1 MKEWE
6 EDTAQNNK
14 KLVDSNKKDP
24 QISYGGQALIEG
36 VMIRGKKAAVLAV
49 RSPDGEI
56 VKEQI
61 KFSRFYNRSLLKIP
75 ILRGILNLADSLVV
89 GTRALNFSANIAEGE
104 TDPKKNSE
112 GINLAIVISLSLII
126 AIGIFFVTPALVSR
140 GFHYLGF
147 NNLLVSFL
155 EGLIRLV
162 FVIGY
167 IYIIGL
173 SKDIRRVFQYH
184 GAEHMAVWTHED
196 GMDLSKSNLRNFTK
210 EHPRCGT
217 SFILLVV
224 MVSIIVFMLFPRD
237 NLIIFILLRIILVPV
252 IAGISYELLKIGSRS
267 RFKLVKNLLNGPGI
281 LIQKL
286 TTKEPDESQLEVAIE
301 SMEYAIKLNED

>member
-1 MKEWE
+1 MS
-6 EDTAQNNK
+6 
-14 KLVDSNKKDP
+14 DSNKKDS

-49 RSPDGEI
+49 RNPDGEI
-56 VKEQI
+56 IKEQI
-61 KFSRFYNRSLLKIP
+61 QFSRFYNRSLLKIP

-104 TDPKKNSE
+104 IDSEKNSE

-147 NNLLVSFL
+147 NNLLVSLL
-155 EGLIRLV
+155 EGLIRLI

-167 IYIIGL
+167 IYLIGF

-184 GAEHMAVWTHED
+184 GAEHMAVWTHEA
-196 GMDLSKSNLRNFTK
+196 GANLSKSNLKNFTK

-237 NLIIFILLRIILVPV
+237 NLIFFVLLRIILVPI

-267 RFKLVKNLLNGPGI
+267 RFKLVKNLLNGPGM

-301 SMEYAIKLNED
+301 SMEYAVKLNEN

>member
-1 MKEWE
+1 MS
-6 EDTAQNNK
+6 
-14 KLVDSNKKDP
+14 DSNKKDS

-196 GMDLSKSNLRNFTK
+196 GIDLSKSNLRNFTK

-267 RFKLVKNLLNGPGI
+267 RFKLVKNLLNGPGM

>member
-1 MKEWE
+1 
-6 EDTAQNNK
+6 
-14 KLVDSNKKDP
+14 LSDSNKKDS

-49 RSPDGEI
+49 RNPDGEI

-104 TDPKKNSE
+104 TDSKKNSE

-155 EGLIRLV
+155 EGIIRLV

-196 GMDLSKSNLRNFTK
+196 GMDLNKSNLRNFTK

-237 NLIIFILLRIILVPV
+237 NLVIFILLRIILVPV
-252 IAGISYELLKIGSRS
+252 IAGISYELLKIGSKS

>member
-1 MKEWE
+1 MS
-6 EDTAQNNK
+6 
-14 KLVDSNKKDP
+14 DSNKKDS

-49 RSPDGEI
+49 RNPEGEI
-56 VKEQI
+56 IKEQI
-61 KFSRFYNRSLLKIP
+61 QFSRFYNRSLLKIP

-104 TDPKKNSE
+104 IDSEKNSE

-147 NNLLVSFL
+147 NNLLVSLL
-155 EGLIRLV
+155 EGLIRLI

-167 IYIIGL
+167 IYLIGL

-184 GAEHMAVWTHED
+184 GAEHMAVWTHEA
-196 GMDLSKSNLRNFTK
+196 GANLSKSNLKNFTK

-237 NLIIFILLRIILVPV
+237 NLIFFVLLRIILVPI

-267 RFKLVKNLLNGPGI
+267 RFKLVKNLLNGPGM

-301 SMEYAIKLNED
+301 SMEYAVKLNEN

>member
-1 MKEWE
+1 
-6 EDTAQNNK
+6 
-14 KLVDSNKKDP
+14 LSDSNKKDS

-49 RSPDGEI
+49 RNPEGEI
-56 VKEQI
+56 IKEQI
-61 KFSRFYNRSLLKIP
+61 QFSRFYNRSLLKIP

-104 TDPKKNSE
+104 VDSEKNSE

-147 NNLLVSFL
+147 NNLLVSLL
-155 EGLIRLV
+155 EGLIRLI

-167 IYIIGL
+167 IYLIGL

-184 GAEHMAVWTHED
+184 GAEHMAVWTHEA
-196 GMDLSKSNLRNFTK
+196 GTNLSKSNLKNFTK

-237 NLIIFILLRIILVPV
+237 NLIYFVLLRIILVPI

-267 RFKLVKNLLNGPGI
+267 RFKLVKNLLNGPGM

-301 SMEYAIKLNED
+301 SMEYAIKLNEN

>member
-1 MKEWE
+1 MS
-6 EDTAQNNK
+6 
-14 KLVDSNKKDP
+14 DSNKKDS

-49 RSPDGEI
+49 RNPDGEI

-89 GTRALNFSANIAEGE
+89 GTRALNFSANVAEGE
-104 TDPKKNSE
+104 TDSKKNSE
-112 GINLAIVISLSLII
+112 GVNLAIVISISLII

-140 GFHYLGF
+140 VFHYLGF

-155 EGLIRLV
+155 EGLIRLI

-237 NLIIFILLRIILVPV
+237 NLIVFILLRIILVPI
-252 IAGISYELLKIGSRS
+252 IAGISYELLKIGSKS

-286 TTKEPDESQLEVAIE
+286 TTKEPDESQLEVAIK
-301 SMEYAIKLNED
+301 SMEYAIELNEN

>member
-1 MKEWE
+1 MS
-6 EDTAQNNK
+6 DSNNK
-14 KLVDSNKKDP
+14 DS

-49 RSPDGEI
+49 RNPDGEI
-56 VKEQI
+56 IKEQI
-61 KFSRFYNRSLLKIP
+61 QFSRFYNRSLLKIP

-104 TDPKKNSE
+104 IDSEKNSE

-126 AIGIFFVTPALVSR
+126 AIGIFFVTPALLSR

-147 NNLLVSFL
+147 NNLLVSLL
-155 EGLIRLV
+155 EGLIRLI

-167 IYIIGL
+167 IYLIGL

-184 GAEHMAVWTHED
+184 GAEHMAVWTHEA
-196 GMDLSKSNLRNFTK
+196 GANLSKSNLKNFTK

-237 NLIIFILLRIILVPV
+237 NLMLFVLLRIILVPI

-267 RFKLVKNLLNGPGI
+267 RFKLVKNLLNGPGM

-301 SMEYAIKLNED
+301 SMEYAVKLNEN

>member
-1 MKEWE
+1 MS
-6 EDTAQNNK
+6 
-14 KLVDSNKKDP
+14 DSNKKDS

-49 RSPDGEI
+49 RNPDGEI
-56 VKEQI
+56 IKEQI
-61 KFSRFYNRSLLKIP
+61 QFSRFYNRSLLKIP

-104 TDPKKNSE
+104 IDSEKNSE

-147 NNLLVSFL
+147 NNLLVSLL
-155 EGLIRLV
+155 EGLIRLI

-167 IYIIGL
+167 IYLIGL

-184 GAEHMAVWTHED
+184 GAEHMAVWTHEA
-196 GMDLSKSNLRNFTK
+196 GANLSKSNLKNFTK

-237 NLIIFILLRIILVPV
+237 NLIFFVLLRIILVPI

-267 RFKLVKNLLNGPGI
+267 RFKLVKNLLNGPGM

-301 SMEYAIKLNED
+301 SMEYAVELNEN

>member
-1 MKEWE
+1 LS
-6 EDTAQNNK
+6 DP
-14 KLVDSNKKDP
+14 NKKDS

-49 RSPDGEI
+49 RNPDGEI
-56 VKEQI
+56 IKERIQ
-61 KFSRFYNRSLLKIP
+61 FSRFYNRSLLKIP

-104 TDPKKNSE
+104 VDSEKNSE

-147 NNLLVSFL
+147 NNLLVSLL
-155 EGLIRLV
+155 EGLIRLI

-167 IYIIGL
+167 IYLIGL

-184 GAEHMAVWTHED
+184 GAEHMAVWTHEA
-196 GMDLSKSNLRNFTK
+196 GTNLSKSNLKNFTK

-237 NLIIFILLRIILVPV
+237 NLIYFVLLRIILVPI

-267 RFKLVKNLLNGPGI
+267 RFKLVKNLLNGPGM

-301 SMEYAIKLNED
+301 SMEYAIKLNEN

>member
-1 MKEWE
+1 MS
-6 EDTAQNNK
+6 
-14 KLVDSNKKDP
+14 DSNKKDS

-49 RSPDGEI
+49 RNPDGEI
-56 VKEQI
+56 IKEQI
-61 KFSRFYNRSLLKIP
+61 QFSRFYNRSLLKIP

-104 TDPKKNSE
+104 IDSEKNSE

-147 NNLLVSFL
+147 NNLLVSLL
-155 EGLIRLV
+155 EGLIRLI

-167 IYIIGL
+167 IYLIGL

-184 GAEHMAVWTHED
+184 GAEHMAVWTHEA
-196 GMDLSKSNLRNFTK
+196 GANLSKSNLKNFTK

-237 NLIIFILLRIILVPV
+237 NLIYFVLLRIILVPI

-267 RFKLVKNLLNGPGI
+267 RFKLVKNLLNGPGM

-301 SMEYAIKLNED
+301 SMEYAVKLNEN

>member
-1 MKEWE
+1 MS
-6 EDTAQNNK
+6 
-14 KLVDSNKKDP
+14 DSNKKDS

-49 RSPDGEI
+49 RNPDGEI
-56 VKEQI
+56 IKEQI
-61 KFSRFYNRSLLKIP
+61 QFSRFYNRSLLKIP

-104 TDPKKNSE
+104 IDSEKNSE

-147 NNLLVSFL
+147 NNLLVSLL
-155 EGLIRLV
+155 EGLIRLI

-167 IYIIGL
+167 IYLIGL

-184 GAEHMAVWTHED
+184 GAEHMAVWTHEA
-196 GMDLSKSNLRNFTK
+196 GANLSKSNLKNFTK

-237 NLIIFILLRIILVPV
+237 NLIFFVLLRIILVPI
-252 IAGISYELLKIGSRS
+252 IAAISYELLKIGSRS
-267 RFKLVKNLLNGPGI
+267 RFKLVKNLLNGPGM

-301 SMEYAIKLNED
+301 SMEYAVKLNEN

>member
-1 MKEWE
+1 MS
-6 EDTAQNNK
+6 
-14 KLVDSNKKDP
+14 DSNKKDS

-49 RSPDGEI
+49 RNPDGEI
-56 VKEQI
+56 IKEQI
-61 KFSRFYNRSLLKIP
+61 QFSRFYNRSLLKIP

-104 TDPKKNSE
+104 IDSEKNSE

-147 NNLLVSFL
+147 NNLLVSLL
-155 EGLIRLV
+155 EGLIRLI

-167 IYIIGL
+167 IYLIGL

-184 GAEHMAVWTHED
+184 GAEHMAVWTHEA
-196 GMDLSKSNLRNFTK
+196 GTNLSKSNLKNFTK
-210 EHPRCGT
+210 EHPSCGT

-237 NLIIFILLRIILVPV
+237 NLILFVLLRIILVPI

-267 RFKLVKNLLNGPGI
+267 RFKLVKNLLNGPGM

-301 SMEYAIKLNED
+301 SMEYAVKLNEN

>member
-1 MKEWE
+1 MS
-6 EDTAQNNK
+6 
-14 KLVDSNKKDP
+14 DSNKKDS

-49 RSPDGEI
+49 RNPDGEI
-56 VKEQI
+56 IKEQI
-61 KFSRFYNRSLLKIP
+61 QFSRFYNRSLLKIP

-104 TDPKKNSE
+104 IDSEKNSE

-147 NNLLVSFL
+147 NNLLVSLL
-155 EGLIRLV
+155 EGLIRLI

-167 IYIIGL
+167 IYLIGL

-184 GAEHMAVWTHED
+184 GAEHMAVWTHEA
-196 GMDLSKSNLRNFTK
+196 GANLSKSNLKNFTK

-237 NLIIFILLRIILVPV
+237 NLMLFVLLRIILVPI

-267 RFKLVKNLLNGPGI
+267 RFKLVKNLLNGPGM

-301 SMEYAIKLNED
+301 SMEYAVKLNEN

>member
-1 MKEWE
+1 MS
-6 EDTAQNNK
+6 
-14 KLVDSNKKDP
+14 DSNKKDS

-49 RSPDGEI
+49 RNPEGEI
-56 VKEQI
+56 IKEQI
-61 KFSRFYNRSLLKIP
+61 QFSRFYNRSLLKIP

-104 TDPKKNSE
+104 VDSEKNSE

-147 NNLLVSFL
+147 NNLLVSLL
-155 EGLIRLV
+155 EGLIRLI

-167 IYIIGL
+167 IYLIGL

-184 GAEHMAVWTHED
+184 GAEHMAVWTHEA
-196 GMDLSKSNLRNFTK
+196 GTNLSKSNLKNFTK

-237 NLIIFILLRIILVPV
+237 NLIYFVLLRIILVPI

-267 RFKLVKNLLNGPGI
+267 RFKLVKNLLNGPGM

-301 SMEYAIKLNED
+301 SMEYAIKLNEN

>member
-1 MKEWE
+1 
-6 EDTAQNNK
+6 
-14 KLVDSNKKDP
+14 
-24 QISYGGQALIEG
+24 
-36 VMIRGKKAAVLAV
+36 MIRGKKAAVLAV
-49 RSPDGEI
+49 RNPDGEI
-56 VKEQI
+56 IKEQI
-61 KFSRFYNRSLLKIP
+61 QFSRFYNRSLLKIP

-104 TDPKKNSE
+104 IDSQKNSE

-147 NNLLVSFL
+147 NNLLVSLL
-155 EGLIRLV
+155 EGLIRLI

-167 IYIIGL
+167 IYLIGL

-184 GAEHMAVWTHED
+184 GAEHMAVWTHEA
-196 GMDLSKSNLRNFTK
+196 GTNLSKSNLKNFTK

-237 NLIIFILLRIILVPV
+237 NLIYFVLLRIILVPI

-267 RFKLVKNLLNGPGI
+267 RFKLVKNLLNGPGM

-301 SMEYAIKLNED
+301 SMEYAIKLNEN

>member
-1 MKEWE
+1 
-6 EDTAQNNK
+6 
-14 KLVDSNKKDP
+14 LSDSNKKDS

-49 RSPDGEI
+49 RNPDGEI
-56 VKEQI
+56 IKEQI
-61 KFSRFYNRSLLKIP
+61 QFSRFYNRSLLKIP

-104 TDPKKNSE
+104 IDSEKNSE

-140 GFHYLGF
+140 VFHYLGF
-147 NNLLVSFL
+147 NNLLVSLL
-155 EGLIRLV
+155 EGLIRLI

-167 IYIIGL
+167 IYLIGL

-184 GAEHMAVWTHED
+184 GAEHMAVWTHEA
-196 GMDLSKSNLRNFTK
+196 GANLSKSNLKNFTK

-237 NLIIFILLRIILVPV
+237 NLIFFVLLRIILVPI

-267 RFKLVKNLLNGPGI
+267 RFKLVKNLLNGPGM

-301 SMEYAIKLNED
+301 SMEYAVKLNEN

>member
-1 MKEWE
+1 MS
-6 EDTAQNNK
+6 
-14 KLVDSNKKDP
+14 DSNKKDS

-49 RSPDGEI
+49 RNPEGEI
-56 VKEQI
+56 IKEQI
-61 KFSRFYNRSLLKIP
+61 QFSRFYNRSLLKIP

-104 TDPKKNSE
+104 IDSQKNSE

-147 NNLLVSFL
+147 NNLLVSLL
-155 EGLIRLV
+155 EGLIRLI

-167 IYIIGL
+167 IYLIGL

-184 GAEHMAVWTHED
+184 GAEHMAVWTHEA
-196 GMDLSKSNLRNFTK
+196 GTNLSKSNLKNFTK

-237 NLIIFILLRIILVPV
+237 NLIFFILLRIILVPI

-267 RFKLVKNLLNGPGI
+267 RFKLVKNLLNGPGM

-301 SMEYAIKLNED
+301 SMEYAIKLNEN

>member
-1 MKEWE
+1 MS
-6 EDTAQNNK
+6 
-14 KLVDSNKKDP
+14 DSNKKDS

-49 RSPDGEI
+49 RNPEGGI
-56 VKEQI
+56 IKEQI
-61 KFSRFYNRSLLKIP
+61 QFSRFYNRSLLKIP

-104 TDPKKNSE
+104 IDSEKNSE

-147 NNLLVSFL
+147 NNLLVSLL
-155 EGLIRLV
+155 EGLIRLI

-167 IYIIGL
+167 IYLIGL

-184 GAEHMAVWTHED
+184 GAEHMAVWTHEA
-196 GMDLSKSNLRNFTK
+196 GANLSKSNLKNFTK

-237 NLIIFILLRIILVPV
+237 NLIFFVLLRIILVPI

-267 RFKLVKNLLNGPGI
+267 RFKLVKNLLNGPGM

-301 SMEYAIKLNED
+301 SMEYAVKLNEN

>member
-1 MKEWE
+1 MS
-6 EDTAQNNK
+6 
-14 KLVDSNKKDP
+14 DSNKKDS

-49 RSPDGEI
+49 RNPDGEI

-89 GTRALNFSANIAEGE
+89 GTRALNFSANVAEGE
-104 TDPKKNSE
+104 TDSKKNSE
-112 GINLAIVISLSLII
+112 GVNLAIVISISLII

-140 GFHYLGF
+140 VFHYLGF

-155 EGLIRLV
+155 EGLIRLI

-184 GAEHMAVWTHED
+184 GAEHMAVWAHED

-237 NLIIFILLRIILVPV
+237 NLVIFILLRIILVPV
-252 IAGISYELLKIGSRS
+252 IAGISYELLKIGSKS

>member
-1 MKEWE
+1 MS
-6 EDTAQNNK
+6 
-14 KLVDSNKKDP
+14 DSNKKDS

-49 RSPDGEI
+49 RNPDGEI
-56 VKEQI
+56 IKEQI
-61 KFSRFYNRSLLKIP
+61 QFSRFYNRPLLKIP

-104 TDPKKNSE
+104 IDSEKNSE

-147 NNLLVSFL
+147 NNLLVSLL
-155 EGLIRLV
+155 EGLIRLI

-167 IYIIGL
+167 IYLIGL
-173 SKDIRRVFQYH
+173 SKDIRRVFHYH
-184 GAEHMAVWTHED
+184 GAEHMAVWTHEA
-196 GMDLSKSNLRNFTK
+196 GANLSKSNLKNFTK

-237 NLIIFILLRIILVPV
+237 NLMLFVLLRIILVPI

-267 RFKLVKNLLNGPGI
+267 RFNLVKNLLNGPGM

-301 SMEYAIKLNED
+301 SMEYAVKLNEN

>member
-1 MKEWE
+1 M
-6 EDTAQNNK
+6 
-14 KLVDSNKKDP
+14 
-24 QISYGGQALIEG
+24 
-36 VMIRGKKAAVLAV
+36 
-49 RSPDGEI
+49 
-56 VKEQI
+56 
-61 KFSRFYNRSLLKIP
+61 
-75 ILRGILNLADSLVV
+75 
-89 GTRALNFSANIAEGE
+89 
-104 TDPKKNSE
+104 
-112 GINLAIVISLSLII
+112 
-126 AIGIFFVTPALVSR
+126 VSR

-147 NNLLVSFL
+147 NNLLVSLL
-155 EGLIRLV
+155 EGLIRLI

-167 IYIIGL
+167 IYLIGL

-184 GAEHMAVWTHED
+184 GAEHMAVWTHEA
-196 GMDLSKSNLRNFTK
+196 GANLSKSNLKNFTK

-237 NLIIFILLRIILVPV
+237 NLIFFVLLRIILVPI

-267 RFKLVKNLLNGPGI
+267 RFKLVKNLLNGPGM

-301 SMEYAIKLNED
+301 SMEYAVELNEN

>member
-1 MKEWE
+1 MS
-6 EDTAQNNK
+6 
-14 KLVDSNKKDP
+14 DSNKKDS

-49 RSPDGEI
+49 RNPDGEI
-56 VKEQI
+56 IKEQI
-61 KFSRFYNRSLLKIP
+61 QFSRFYNRPLLKIP

-104 TDPKKNSE
+104 IDSEKNSE

-126 AIGIFFVTPALVSR
+126 AIGIFFVTPALLSR

-147 NNLLVSFL
+147 NNLLVSLL
-155 EGLIRLV
+155 EGLIRLI

-167 IYIIGL
+167 IYLIGL

-184 GAEHMAVWTHED
+184 GAEHMAVWTHEA
-196 GMDLSKSNLRNFTK
+196 GANLSKSNLKNFTK

-237 NLIIFILLRIILVPV
+237 NLILFVLLRIILVPI

-267 RFKLVKNLLNGPGI
+267 RFKLVKNLLNGPGM

-301 SMEYAIKLNED
+301 SMEYAVKLNEN

>member
-1 MKEWE
+1 MS
-6 EDTAQNNK
+6 DSNNK
-14 KLVDSNKKDP
+14 DS

-49 RSPDGEI
+49 RNPDGEI
-56 VKEQI
+56 IKEQI
-61 KFSRFYNRSLLKIP
+61 QFSRFYNRSLLKIP

-104 TDPKKNSE
+104 IDSEKNSE

-147 NNLLVSFL
+147 NNLLVSLL
-155 EGLIRLV
+155 EGLIRLI

-167 IYIIGL
+167 IYLIGL

-184 GAEHMAVWTHED
+184 GAEHMAVWTHEA
-196 GMDLSKSNLRNFTK
+196 GANLSKSNLKNFTK

-237 NLIIFILLRIILVPV
+237 NLILFVLLRIILVPI

-267 RFKLVKNLLNGPGI
+267 RFKLVKNLLNGPGM

-301 SMEYAIKLNED
+301 SMEYAVKLNEN

>member
-1 MKEWE
+1 MS
-6 EDTAQNNK
+6 DP
-14 KLVDSNKKDP
+14 NKKDS

-49 RSPDGEI
+49 RNPDGEI
-56 VKEQI
+56 IKKQI
-61 KFSRFYNRSLLKIP
+61 QFSRFYNRSLLKIP

-104 TDPKKNSE
+104 VDSEKNSE

-126 AIGIFFVTPALVSR
+126 AIGIFFVTPALISR

-147 NNLLVSFL
+147 NNLLVSLL
-155 EGLIRLV
+155 EGLIRLI

-167 IYIIGL
+167 IYLIGL

-184 GAEHMAVWTHED
+184 GAEHMAVWTHEA
-196 GMDLSKSNLRNFTK
+196 GTNLSKSNLKNFTK

-237 NLIIFILLRIILVPV
+237 NLIFFILLRIILVPI

-267 RFKLVKNLLNGPGI
+267 RFKLVKNLLNGPGM

-301 SMEYAIKLNED
+301 SMEYAIKLNEN

>member
-1 MKEWE
+1 MS
-6 EDTAQNNK
+6 
-14 KLVDSNKKDP
+14 DSNKKDS

-301 SMEYAIKLNED
+301 SMEYAIKLNEN

>member
-1 MKEWE
+1 MS
-6 EDTAQNNK
+6 
-14 KLVDSNKKDP
+14 DSNKKDS

-49 RSPDGEI
+49 RNPDGEI
-56 VKEQI
+56 IKEQI
-61 KFSRFYNRSLLKIP
+61 QFSRFYNRPLLKIP

-104 TDPKKNSE
+104 IDSEKNSE

-147 NNLLVSFL
+147 NNLLVSLL
-155 EGLIRLV
+155 EGLIRLI

-167 IYIIGL
+167 IYLIGL

-184 GAEHMAVWTHED
+184 GAEHMAVWAHEA
-196 GMDLSKSNLRNFTK
+196 GANLSKSNLKNFTK

-237 NLIIFILLRIILVPV
+237 NLILFVLLRIILVPI

-267 RFKLVKNLLNGPGI
+267 RFKLVKNLLNGPGM

-301 SMEYAIKLNED
+301 SMEYAVKLNEN

>member
-1 MKEWE
+1 MS
-6 EDTAQNNK
+6 
-14 KLVDSNKKDP
+14 DSNKKDS

-49 RSPDGEI
+49 RNPDGEI

-104 TDPKKNSE
+104 TDSKKNSE

-155 EGLIRLV
+155 EGIIRLV

-196 GMDLSKSNLRNFTK
+196 GMDLNKSNLRNFTK

-237 NLIIFILLRIILVPV
+237 NLVIFILLRIILVPV
-252 IAGISYELLKIGSRS
+252 IAGISYELLKIGSKS

>member
-1 MKEWE
+1 MS
-6 EDTAQNNK
+6 
-14 KLVDSNKKDP
+14 DSNKKDS

-49 RSPDGEI
+49 RNPDGEI
-56 VKEQI
+56 IKEQI
-61 KFSRFYNRSLLKIP
+61 QFSRFYNRSLLKIP

-104 TDPKKNSE
+104 IDSEKNSE

-147 NNLLVSFL
+147 NNLLVSLL
-155 EGLIRLV
+155 EGLIRLI

-167 IYIIGL
+167 IYLIGL

-184 GAEHMAVWTHED
+184 GAEHMAVWAHEA
-196 GMDLSKSNLRNFTK
+196 GANLSKSNLKNFTK

-237 NLIIFILLRIILVPV
+237 NLILFVLLRIILVPI

-267 RFKLVKNLLNGPGI
+267 RFKLIKNLLKGPGM

-301 SMEYAIKLNED
+301 SMEYAVKLNEI

>member
-1 MKEWE
+1 MS
-6 EDTAQNNK
+6 
-14 KLVDSNKKDP
+14 DSNKKDS

-49 RSPDGEI
+49 RNPDGEI
-56 VKEQI
+56 IKEQI
-61 KFSRFYNRSLLKIP
+61 QFSRFYNRSLLKIP

-104 TDPKKNSE
+104 IDSEKNSE

-147 NNLLVSFL
+147 NNLLVSLL
-155 EGLIRLV
+155 EGLIRLI

-167 IYIIGL
+167 IYLIGL

-184 GAEHMAVWTHED
+184 GAEHMAVWAHEA
-196 GMDLSKSNLRNFTK
+196 GANLSKSNLKNFTK

-237 NLIIFILLRIILVPV
+237 NLIFFVLLRIILVPI

-267 RFKLVKNLLNGPGI
+267 RFKLVKNLLNGPGM

-301 SMEYAIKLNED
+301 SMEYAVKLNEN

>member
-1 MKEWE
+1 
-6 EDTAQNNK
+6 
-14 KLVDSNKKDP
+14 
-24 QISYGGQALIEG
+24 
-36 VMIRGKKAAVLAV
+36 MIRGKKAAVLAV
-49 RSPDGEI
+49 RNPDGEI
-56 VKEQI
+56 IKEQI
-61 KFSRFYNRSLLKIP
+61 QFSRFYNRPLLKIP

-104 TDPKKNSE
+104 VDSEKNSE

-147 NNLLVSFL
+147 NNLLVSLL
-155 EGLIRLV
+155 EGLIRLI

-167 IYIIGL
+167 IYLIGL

-184 GAEHMAVWTHED
+184 GAEHMAVWTHEA
-196 GMDLSKSNLRNFTK
+196 GANLSKSNLKNFTK

-237 NLIIFILLRIILVPV
+237 NLIFFVLLRIILVPI

-267 RFKLVKNLLNGPGI
+267 RFKLIKNLLNGPGM

-301 SMEYAIKLNED
+301 SMEYAVKLNEN

>member
-1 MKEWE
+1 
-6 EDTAQNNK
+6 
-14 KLVDSNKKDP
+14 LSDSNKKDS

-49 RSPDGEI
+49 RNPDGEI
-56 VKEQI
+56 IKEQI
-61 KFSRFYNRSLLKIP
+61 QFSRFYNRSLLKIP

-104 TDPKKNSE
+104 IDSEKNSE

-147 NNLLVSFL
+147 NNLLVSLL
-155 EGLIRLV
+155 EGLIRLI

-167 IYIIGL
+167 IYLIGL

-184 GAEHMAVWTHED
+184 GAEHMAVWTHEA
-196 GMDLSKSNLRNFTK
+196 GANLSKSNLKNFTK

-237 NLIIFILLRIILVPV
+237 NLIFFVLLRIILVPI

-267 RFKLVKNLLNGPGI
+267 RFKLVKNLLNGPGM

-301 SMEYAIKLNED
+301 SMEYAVKLNEN

>member
-1 MKEWE
+1 MS
-6 EDTAQNNK
+6 DP
-14 KLVDSNKKDP
+14 NKKDS

-49 RSPDGEI
+49 RNPDGEI
-56 VKEQI
+56 IKEQI
-61 KFSRFYNRSLLKIP
+61 QFSRFYNRSLLKIP

-104 TDPKKNSE
+104 IDSEKNSE

-147 NNLLVSFL
+147 NNLLVSLL
-155 EGLIRLV
+155 EGLIRLI

-167 IYIIGL
+167 IYLIGL

-184 GAEHMAVWTHED
+184 GAEHMAVWTHEA
-196 GMDLSKSNLRNFTK
+196 GTNLSKSNLKNFTK

-237 NLIIFILLRIILVPV
+237 NLIYFVLLRIILVPI

-267 RFKLVKNLLNGPGI
+267 RFKLVKNLLNGPGM

-301 SMEYAIKLNED
+301 SMEYAIKLNEN

>member
-1 MKEWE
+1 MS
-6 EDTAQNNK
+6 
-14 KLVDSNKKDP
+14 DSNKKDS

-49 RSPDGEI
+49 RNPDGEI
-56 VKEQI
+56 IKEQI
-61 KFSRFYNRSLLKIP
+61 QFSRFYNRSLLKIP

-104 TDPKKNSE
+104 IDSEKNSE

-147 NNLLVSFL
+147 NNLLVSLL
-155 EGLIRLV
+155 EGLIRLI

-167 IYIIGL
+167 IYLIGL

-184 GAEHMAVWTHED
+184 GAEHMAVWTHEA
-196 GMDLSKSNLRNFTK
+196 GANLSKSNLKNFTK

-237 NLIIFILLRIILVPV
+237 NLIFFVLLRIILVPI

-267 RFKLVKNLLNGPGI
+267 RFKFVKNLLNGPGM

-301 SMEYAIKLNED
+301 SMEYAVELNEN

>member
-1 MKEWE
+1 
-6 EDTAQNNK
+6 
-14 KLVDSNKKDP
+14 LSDSNKKDS

-49 RSPDGEI
+49 RNPEGEI

-104 TDPKKNSE
+104 TDSKKNSE

-155 EGLIRLV
+155 EGIIRLV

-196 GMDLSKSNLRNFTK
+196 GMDLNKSNLRNFTK

-237 NLIIFILLRIILVPV
+237 NLVIFILLRIILVPV
-252 IAGISYELLKIGSRS
+252 IAGISYELLKIGSKS

>member
-1 MKEWE
+1 MS
-6 EDTAQNNK
+6 DP
-14 KLVDSNKKDP
+14 NKKDS

-49 RSPDGEI
+49 RNPDGEI
-56 VKEQI
+56 IKERIQ
-61 KFSRFYNRSLLKIP
+61 FSRFYNRSLLKIP

-104 TDPKKNSE
+104 VDSEKNSE

-147 NNLLVSFL
+147 NNLLVSLL
-155 EGLIRLV
+155 EGLIRLI

-167 IYIIGL
+167 IYLIGL

-184 GAEHMAVWTHED
+184 GAEHMAVWTHEA
-196 GMDLSKSNLRNFTK
+196 GTNLSKSNLKNFTK

-237 NLIIFILLRIILVPV
+237 NLIYFVLLRIILVPI

-267 RFKLVKNLLNGPGI
+267 RFKLVKNLLNGPGM

-301 SMEYAIKLNED
+301 SMEYAIKLNEN

>member
-1 MKEWE
+1 MS
-6 EDTAQNNK
+6 
-14 KLVDSNKKDP
+14 DSNKKDS

-49 RSPDGEI
+49 RNPDGEI
-56 VKEQI
+56 IKEQI
-61 KFSRFYNRSLLKIP
+61 QFSRFYNRPLLKIP

-104 TDPKKNSE
+104 IDSEKNSE

-147 NNLLVSFL
+147 NNLLVSLL
-155 EGLIRLV
+155 EGLIRLI

-167 IYIIGL
+167 IYLIGL

-184 GAEHMAVWTHED
+184 GAEHMAVWTHEA
-196 GMDLSKSNLRNFTK
+196 GANLSKSNLKNFTK

-237 NLIIFILLRIILVPV
+237 NLIFFVLLRIILVPI

-267 RFKLVKNLLNGPGI
+267 RFKLIKNLLNGPGM

-301 SMEYAIKLNED
+301 SMEYAVKLNEN

>member
-1 MKEWE
+1 M
-6 EDTAQNNK
+6 
-14 KLVDSNKKDP
+14 VDSNKKDP

-61 KFSRFYNRSLLKIP
+61 KFSRFYNKSLLKIP

-104 TDPKKNSE
+104 TDSKKNSE

-126 AIGIFFVTPALVSR
+126 AIGVFFVTPALVSR
-140 GFHYLGF
+140 GFHYLGL

-267 RFKLVKNLLNGPGI
+267 RFNLVKNLLNGPGI

>member
-1 MKEWE
+1 MS
-6 EDTAQNNK
+6 
-14 KLVDSNKKDP
+14 DSNKKDS

-49 RSPDGEI
+49 RNPEGEI

-104 TDPKKNSE
+104 TDSKKNSE

-155 EGLIRLV
+155 EGIIRLV

-196 GMDLSKSNLRNFTK
+196 GMDLNKSNLRNFTK

-237 NLIIFILLRIILVPV
+237 NLVIFILLRIILVPV
-252 IAGISYELLKIGSRS
+252 IAGISYELLKIGSKS